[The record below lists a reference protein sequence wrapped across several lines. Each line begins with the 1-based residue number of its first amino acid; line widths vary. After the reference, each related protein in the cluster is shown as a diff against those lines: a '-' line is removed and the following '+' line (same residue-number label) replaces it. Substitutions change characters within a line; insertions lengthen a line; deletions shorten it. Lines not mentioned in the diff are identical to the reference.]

1 VNISGFIDG
10 TLIIGAVIILTH
22 TVCMII
28 IVSKI
33 DGIAKTIKDGN
44 KESKK

>member
-1 VNISGFIDG
+1 MNISGFIDG

-28 IVSKI
+28 IVRKI
-33 DGIAKTIKDGN
+33 DGIAKTIK
-44 KESKK
+44 ESKK